1 MTPKKNANNLTLSDF
16 VYMIFDNKEDYV
28 TKEIQ
33 CIEREDNV
41 ILVKLRNGYW
51 VRFFSDKL
59 INTSH
64 TIYVDGINYYL
75 NLSDAINKSIERH
88 EAKIKS
94 FNCQTQKHIEQI
106 EKLKSKI
113 INL

>member
-51 VRFFSDKL
+51 GTLLLR
-59 INTSH
+59 
-64 TIYVDGINYYL
+64 
-75 NLSDAINKSIERH
+75 
-88 EAKIKS
+88 
-94 FNCQTQKHIEQI
+94 
-106 EKLKSKI
+106 
-113 INL
+113 